1 MAVSL
6 RTRWE
11 QLGPGG
17 FARWFLIKR
26 IGKTTT
32 RRIDQ
37 FIARRSLVGDPAIFD
52 NANFPWVAEL
62 EANWRQIRRELDGVL
77 EYRDQLPLIQDI
89 QPDQNKIA
97 PDDRWRTLVLY
108 GYGFRSGRNC
118 AACPETTR
126 LIEQIPGMTS
136 AWFSILA
143 PGKHVPR
150 HAGVTKGLIRCHLGL
165 KVPAERER
173 CRMQVADETFAWE
186 EGHCVLFDDSRKHEV
201 WNDTD
206 EERVVLI
213 LDFER
218 PMTWSARIAG
228 RTLRRALEL
237 SPYVRDARRNQ
248 LAWEKRMDALA
259 TAVTA
264 NTADSAPH

>member
-1 MAVSL
+1 MAVSV

-26 IGKTTT
+26 VGKTTT
-32 RRIDQ
+32 RRIDR
-37 FIARRSLVGDPAIFD
+37 FISSRSLVGDPAVFD
-52 NANFPWVAEL
+52 NADFPWVAEL
-62 EANWRQIRRELDGVL
+62 EADWRQIRRELDRVL
-77 EYRDQLPLIQDI
+77 ESRQQLPLIQEI

-97 PDDRWRTLVLY
+97 PDDLWRTFLLY
-108 GYGFRSGRNC
+108 GYDFRSERNC
-118 AACPETTR
+118 RLCPETAR
-126 LIEQIPGMTS
+126 LMERIPGMTS

-165 KVPAERER
+165 KVPAARER
-173 CRMQVADETFAWE
+173 CRMQVGDETFHWE
-186 EGHCVLFDDSRKHEV
+186 EGRCVLFDDSRKHEV

-213 LDFER
+213 MDFER
-218 PMTWSARIAG
+218 PMTWSGRVAG
-228 RTLRRALEL
+228 RALRQALRL

-248 LAWEKRMDALA
+248 LAWEKRIDAA
-259 TAVTA
+259 AA
-264 NTADSAPH
+264 ARPASAPGGAPH